1 MDRIQTPHRIV
12 NKSLP
17 IRERT
22 HSHFIMHILITGG
35 AGFIGSWLVDSLLLQ
50 GHSVTVVDNL
60 SPQIHGQVPRPE
72 APWLDGR
79 DGVNFVRADIR
90 DAVRMDEVLANV
102 EAVVH
107 LAAETGTGQSMYQ
120 IAHYY
125 EVNQQA
131 TAWLFEAIA
140 TRHRH
145 IKKLVHASSRSI
157 YGEGAYR
164 LGDQLVVPAPRDP
177 ARLQAGQ
184 FEPLGPKGESLRL
197 IATPEES
204 PPFPASI
211 YAATK
216 LANEATARIC
226 AEAYGLQVAALRFQN
241 VYGERQ
247 SLRNPYTGILSIFS
261 NRMRQN
267 LPINIFEDGLESRD
281 FVHVS
286 DVVRSIELALFREA
300 PGYLVANIGAGV
312 PTTVMQVA
320 SELKRLLGSNSELKV
335 SGDFRAGDI
344 RHCYADLSRARQA
357 LGFEPAVELA
367 EGLGRFVDWVLTQP
381 VLVDQSQKAQAE
393 LARLGLGRSAA

>member
-1 MDRIQTPHRIV
+1 M
-12 NKSLP
+12 K
-17 IRERT
+17 
-22 HSHFIMHILITGG
+22 ILVTGG
-35 AGFIGSWLVDSLLLQ
+35 VGFIGSWLVESLIQ
-50 GHSVTVVDNL
+50 KGHVITVVDSL
-60 SPQIHGQVPRPE
+60 SPQIHGELP
-72 APWLDGR
+72 APDVSWLQNPKLN
-79 DGVNFVRADIR
+79 VKFVRADIR
-90 DAVRMDEVLANV
+90 NSAVMDAVLQDV
-102 EAVVH
+102 EAIVH
-107 LAAETGTGQSMYQ
+107 LAAETGTGQSMYS

-131 TAWLFEAIA
+131 TAWLFEAA
-140 TRHRH
+140 STRHRQ
-145 IKKLVHASSRSI
+145 IKKLVLASSRSI
-157 YGEGAYR
+157 YGDGAYR
-164 LGDQLVVPAPRDP
+164 LGARVVVPAPRNSE
-177 ARLQAGQ
+177 RLQAGH
-184 FEPLGPKGESLRL
+184 FEPLGPQGEALRL
-197 IATPEES
+197 IATPEDS

-286 DVVRSIELALFREA
+286 DVVRSIELALFRQETD
-300 PGYLVANIGAGV
+300 YLVANIGAGV

-320 SELKRLLGSNSELKV
+320 SELKRLLGSSSELKI

-344 RHCYADLSRARQA
+344 RHCYADLSRARKV
-357 LGFEPAVELA
+357 LGFEPAVLLTD
-367 EGLGRFVDWVLTQP
+367 GLERFVDWVLTQP
-381 VLVDQSQKAQAE
+381 LVIDQSDKAQAE
-393 LARLGLGRSAA
+393 LARLGLGRAVA